1 MNAYE
6 IQFDD
11 LRNLQ
16 GNCQSILDQ
25 LTDQHDKFKKIV
37 DFLGHASQMYAV
49 LPSTAADHHESQL
62 NSTAVHDLF
71 EQAHGLSDL
80 AKQLKDK
87 YNQFVFKFTQ
97 FSNEVPTA
105 DIDLNRVYIQL
116 DELEQSFEIYQNMF
130 ANLDL
135 EHQQFKHAVLGH
147 NEEIRSQVNEI
158 NEAQDQ
164 LHRVVAMINQKIN
177 HHQISNLT
185 EIRLQLDTVSDF
197 DALKNTLEKHN
208 ISGETLAE
216 ESFYLSL
223 IAFFNKHQDKGRLK
237 MANLIES
244 IQYRY
249 KIDG

>member
-1 MNAYE
+1 
-6 IQFDD
+6 
-11 LRNLQ
+11 
-16 GNCQSILDQ
+16 
-25 LTDQHDKFKKIV
+25 
-37 DFLGHASQMYAV
+37 MYAV